1 MKLKTAVG
9 AALMGWMIASGAAF
23 ARDADSHPP
32 RIESN
37 RNFATEFGKALPPI
51 GFVKFCAANPGEC
64 LPLGGKADR
73 LAMEPGRWNLLY
85 QVNTYVNR
93 KIAPVSDQDLYGEPE
108 HWAYPTDAGDCED
121 YLLLKKRYL
130 EGLGFPPEALLITV
144 VLDEKKDG
152 HAVLTVTTDG
162 GDFVLDNRRNEILRW
177 SDTGY
182 TFHKRQSHEDPRQWV
197 ALMKEKTNTSGFIAG
212 GTSK

>member
-1 MKLKTAVG
+1 MKFKTAMG
-9 AALMGWMIASGAAF
+9 AALMGWMMGSGAAF
-23 ARDADSHPP
+23 ALDTTGRPLFFEP
-32 RIESN
+32 N
-37 RNFATEFGKALPPI
+37 KNFAVEYGKALPPV
-51 GFVKFCAANPGEC
+51 GFVKFCIANPNDC
-64 LPLGGKADR
+64 QPLGGKSNR
-73 LAMEPGRWNLLY
+73 LGMEPGRWNLLY
-85 QVNTYVNR
+85 QINTYVNG
-93 KIAPVSDQDLYGEPE
+93 KVAPVSDQDLYGEPE

-144 VLDEKKDG
+144 VLDEKKEG
-152 HAVLTVTTDG
+152 HAVLTVTTDD

-182 TFHKRQSHEDPRQWV
+182 TFLKRQSPGDPRQWV
-197 ALMKEKTNTSGFIAG
+197 ALVKEKTNTTGFIAG

>member
-1 MKLKTAVG
+1 MKLITAVG
-9 AALMGWMIASGAAF
+9 AAFLVLILAPGAAF
-23 ARDADSHPP
+23 ALDTASRPP
-32 RIESN
+32 DPHK
-37 RNFATEFGKALPPI
+37 NFAAEYGKALPPV
-51 GFVKFCAANPGEC
+51 GFVKFCADNPDDC
-64 LPLGGKADR
+64 RALGGKPNR

-85 QVNTYVNR
+85 QVNTYVNG

-144 VLDEKKDG
+144 VLDEKNEG

-182 TFHKRQSHEDPRQWV
+182 TFLKRQSPGDPRQWV

-212 GTSK
+212 GTQK